1 MRHPLAER
9 QFEADLEAL
18 KAADTCVLV
27 LPCGRSAHSEAGWI
41 AGAGKRVIA
50 YMPEMVEPELM
61 YNLFDKVVGCL
72 DELSQSL
79 SL

>member
-27 LPCGRSAHSEAGWI
+27 LPCGRSAHTEAGWI

>member
-27 LPCGRSAHSEAGWI
+27 LPCGSSAHTETGWM